1 MPYTP
6 NALDDTQPTQA
17 GSKARYTAEELRAIK
32 TLLKSHEQAITTTLP
47 ASVADVA
54 ADVAALAAKLPTLLN
69 LVQLAGS
76 GNFTVPA
83 GVTKLYVVAVGGG
96 QSGCTVAFPATG
108 QTSCWYPPS
117 QGKSLVQALSV
128 TAGQNIAYSVGANG
142 VPVVTYEVTY
152 GIGPSAVIRSAVAAS
167 DTAFGSV
174 STGVPY
180 IEPVRFGEQH
190 SVGSDWVLND
200 IVPTYDTY
208 NTAVLDRTKAA
219 TPNYPLPK
227 LVFTAY
233 NTFNVT
239 ITPPETTPIL
249 LIGW

>member
-6 NALDDTQPTQA
+6 TALDDTQPTQA

-96 QSGCTVAFPATG
+96 QSGCTVAPTATG
-108 QTSCWYPPS
+108 QTLCWYPPS

-128 TAGQNIAYSVGANG
+128 TAGQTIAYSVGANG
-142 VPVVTYEVTY
+142 VPAVTYE
-152 GIGPSAVIRSAVAAS
+152 IGPAAVMSSAVAAAA
-167 DTAFGSV
+167 TAFGSV

-190 SVGSDWVLND
+190 SAGADWELNG
-200 IVPTYDTY
+200 IVPTYGTY

>member
-54 ADVAALAAKLPTLLN
+54 ADVAALAAKLPTLLT

-96 QSGCTVAFPATG
+96 QSGCTVAPTATG
-108 QTSCWYPPS
+108 QTLCWYPPS

-142 VPVVTYEVTY
+142 VPAVTYE
-152 GIGPSAVIRSAVAAS
+152 IGPAAVMRSAVAAAA
-167 DTAFGSV
+167 TAFGSV

-190 SVGSDWVLND
+190 SVGTDWVLNG

-208 NTAVLDRTKAA
+208 NTAVLERTKSAI
-219 TPNYPLPK
+219 PNYPLPK
-227 LVFTAY
+227 LVFTVY
-233 NTFNVT
+233 NAFNVT